1 MAYNLSK
8 LAKEKIEAVTAELDY
23 RLIKSRFDE
32 PVDEAAR
39 QFTHKTSGAI
49 THKIFH
55 KIIAEFVEWIYDKGL
70 TARWMISAEPL
81 DQAIA
86 LLEEH
91 YNSTYGHGYT
101 AAILDAVD
109 VKEGGIDTVL
119 GQLAEIIKNIERQKY
134 VNAVF
139 AVNINPADWHLKC
152 EIVNVLLDDYR
163 QFLPQHLLEC
173 EPWELAG
180 QIPSIMYRYICS
192 ESTLEE
198 LLCNQQISWKR

>member
-8 LAKEKIEAVTAELDY
+8 LAKEKIETVTAELDY

-39 QFTHKTSGAI
+39 QFTHKTSGTI

-55 KIIAEFVEWIYDKGL
+55 KIIAEFVAWIYDKGL
-70 TARWMISAEPL
+70 NAHWVIPTEPL

-101 AAILDAVD
+101 AAILDAGD
-109 VKEGGIDTVL
+109 IEEGGIDTVL
-119 GQLAEIIKNIERQKY
+119 GQLAEIIKDTERSKHI
-134 VNAVF
+134 NAVF
-139 AVNINPADWHLKC
+139 TVNIDPADWHLKC

-173 EPWELAG
+173 KPWELAG
-180 QIPSIMYRYICS
+180 QIPAIMYRYVCS
-192 ESTLEE
+192 ESALQE
-198 LLCNQQISWKR
+198 LLCSQQISWER

>member
-1 MAYNLSK
+1 MVYDLRK
-8 LAKEKIEAVTAELDY
+8 PAKEKIEVITAELDY

-39 QFTHKTSGAI
+39 QFTHKTSSTI

-70 TARWMISAEPL
+70 NARWMISAEPL
-81 DQAIA
+81 DQTIA

-101 AAILDAVD
+101 AAILDAGD
-109 VKEGGIDTVL
+109 IEEGGVDTVL
-119 GQLAEIIKNIERQKY
+119 GQLAEIIKDTERSKHI
-134 VNAVF
+134 NAVF
-139 AVNINPADWHLKC
+139 SVNIDPADWHLKC
-152 EIVNVLLDDYR
+152 EIVNVLLEDYR

-173 EPWELAG
+173 KPWELAG
-180 QIPSIMYRYICS
+180 QIPAIMYRYICS